1 VTGSGTAEWSGIPAA
16 NPDGFALV
24 AMDTIGLADGETR
37 EIYLYRAFDPLR
49 GARSV
54 LVWGPDDADRLTL
67 SRPVLTDNFEGL
79 AARALE
85 TGDLRLW
92 IVSDNNFSK
101 MQRTL
106 IYAFDVPL

>member
-1 VTGSGTAEWSGIPAA
+1 
-16 NPDGFALV
+16 
-24 AMDTIGLADGETR
+24 M
-37 EIYLYRAFDPLR
+37 
-49 GARSV
+49 
-54 LVWGPDDADRLTL
+54 LVWGPDEDDQLTL
-67 SRPVLTDNFEGL
+67 SRPVMTDNFEGL

-92 IVSDNNFSK
+92 IVSDNNFSE